1 MLKLKRLSN
10 GCTVRGHR
18 TPPIFQRIYRSV
30 LKNGKYCITTE
41 EGTAVIKHLEE
52 NNVGYFEHLFFALK
66 VAGALIIH
74 AVLPWV
80 LVTYASDRLNARKR
94 TD

>member
-1 MLKLKRLSN
+1 M
-10 GCTVRGHR
+10 
-18 TPPIFQRIYRSV
+18 
-30 LKNGKYCITTE
+30 
-41 EGTAVIKHLEE
+41 IKHLEE

-80 LVTYASDRLNARKR
+80 LVTYASDQLNARKH